1 MLCATHSPG
10 QLLLCLGE
18 ARTVEN
24 QFLRV
29 QRFFVLVPLSTPS
42 PRSPQRRHTDSP
54 ARNSVCALLPLL
66 MAEEAAAHIEPLLF
80 IVEALCRRPAAENG
94 PNVAAS
100 TARRSTCPWSAAQ
113 PLVSF
118 LSYLKSE
125 ADETREAA
133 EWYALAR
140 DGSSGGESESGESG
154 GEEVQAAARH
164 LASELGDCLFD
175 TLMAIRIAERDYPGV
190 TLAGVVHAAT
200 NKIKGRTPYMAEWKR
215 EGFADPFPLTEEEAM
230 RHWKAAKRL
239 EPEHVAPWQPAALA
253 EGQQR
258 RRRRFVALAGLATVV
273 AVVAAAVKA
282 GIGGP

>member
-1 MLCATHSPG
+1 
-10 QLLLCLGE
+10 
-18 ARTVEN
+18 
-24 QFLRV
+24 
-29 QRFFVLVPLSTPS
+29 
-42 PRSPQRRHTDSP
+42 
-54 ARNSVCALLPLL
+54 

-80 IVEALCRRPAAENG
+80 IVEALCRRPAAEDG
-94 PNVAAS
+94 PTVAAS

-140 DGSSGGESESGESG
+140 DGSSGGESCESGEDVQAAASSGSSGESG
-154 GEEVQAAARH
+154 GDEVKAAAHH

>member
-1 MLCATHSPG
+1 
-10 QLLLCLGE
+10 
-18 ARTVEN
+18 
-24 QFLRV
+24 
-29 QRFFVLVPLSTPS
+29 
-42 PRSPQRRHTDSP
+42 
-54 ARNSVCALLPLL
+54 

-140 DGSSGGESESGESG
+140 DGSSGGESCESGEDVQAAASSGSSDESGSEEVQAVQAVQAAASSGSSGESG
-154 GEEVQAAARH
+154 GDEVKAAARH

-273 AVVAAAVKA
+273 AMVAAAVKA

>member
-1 MLCATHSPG
+1 
-10 QLLLCLGE
+10 
-18 ARTVEN
+18 
-24 QFLRV
+24 
-29 QRFFVLVPLSTPS
+29 
-42 PRSPQRRHTDSP
+42 
-54 ARNSVCALLPLL
+54 

-80 IVEALCRRPAAENG
+80 IVEALCRRPTVAAEDG
-94 PNVAAS
+94 PTVAAS

-133 EWYALAR
+133 EWYALAH
-140 DGSSGGESESGESG
+140 DNTSGGESGESGESGEEVQAAASSSGSSGESG
-154 GEEVQAAARH
+154 GEEVKAAARH

-175 TLMAIRIAERDYPGV
+175 TLMSIRIAERDYPGV

-200 NKIKGRTPYMAEWKR
+200 KKIKGRTPYMPEWKR
-215 EGFADPFPLTEEEAM
+215 EGFVDPFPLSEEEAM
-230 RHWKAAKRL
+230 RHWKAAKRV
-239 EPEHVAPWQPAALA
+239 EPEHVAPWEPAALA

-258 RRRRFVALAGLATVV
+258 RRRRFVALAGLAAV

-282 GIGGP
+282 GSGGP